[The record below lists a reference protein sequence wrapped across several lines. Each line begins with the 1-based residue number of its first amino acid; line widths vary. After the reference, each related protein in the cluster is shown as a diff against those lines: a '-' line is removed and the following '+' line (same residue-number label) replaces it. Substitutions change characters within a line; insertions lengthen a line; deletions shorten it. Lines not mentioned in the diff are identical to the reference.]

1 MSGQIKRYRGWSIH
15 ETPSDFRAY
24 KGEGFLAAETL
35 ADIVGQIRLAGRWWA
50 W

>member
-24 KGEGFLAAETL
+24 KGEGFLAGVSL
-35 ADIVGQIRLAGRWWA
+35 ADIVGQIRALGFCR
-50 W
+50 